1 MGIQDQRPSM
11 ESKNSSAI
19 KSYESLTV
27 FHTYAENLINKRNEL
42 YHSITSVKP
51 EIICITEILFK
62 NASLP
67 VDACDLQIHR
77 FYCFT
82 NNNKSLCHRGVL
94 IYTKKCLK
102 AVATSFSELDYREY
116 VYCKLSS
123 KNSGLLHILRLY
135 SSLSNT
141 IESNNDLNSFISEL
155 SKLNGH
161 LLILGDFDY
170 RNIYWSMLST
180 PHNKENCAT
189 KFLMVTQNC
198 FLYQYVNNTT
208 HVRPNQTPTLIDLI
222 FISDNQAINNF
233 SFLSLLGKSHHNV
246 ITFQYQLE
254 CIESIKVGYNY
265 HKANYTAMKRKLNAI
280 DWKEL
285 FHGKDV
291 NLSWKTFLKLL
302 NDIILKY
309 TPRFTFNNKRK
320 KSIWMNSQA
329 FSKVQLKNRAYHQYL
344 RTKIHNDYNIYVKYR
359 NQVKI
364 AFRKSVSNYEH
375 FLSKKVKSNP
385 KAFFAY
391 AKGKLKY
398 ASSLPDLKDGSKII
412 TSDEGKATIL
422 NSFLKSVFMKEKKI
436 HHC

>member
-67 VDACDLQIHR
+67 VDDCDLQIHR

-141 IESNNDLNSFISEL
+141 SESNNDLNSFISEL

-254 CIESIKVGYNY
+254 CIESINVGCNY
-265 HKANYTAMKRKLNAI
+265 HKVNYAAKKRY
-280 DWKEL
+280 
-285 FHGKDV
+285 GKDI
-291 NLSWKTFLKLL
+291 NLSWKEFLKLL
-302 NDIILKY
+302 KNIILKY
-309 TPRFTFNNKRK
+309 SPRFTFKRKRK
-320 KSIWMNSQA
+320 KSIWMNSKV